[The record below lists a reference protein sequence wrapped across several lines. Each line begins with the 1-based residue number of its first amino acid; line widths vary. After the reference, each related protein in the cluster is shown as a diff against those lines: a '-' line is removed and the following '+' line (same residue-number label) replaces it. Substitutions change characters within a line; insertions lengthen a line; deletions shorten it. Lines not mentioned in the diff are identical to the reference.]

1 MVLNRC
7 LHFDLM
13 YSSRHFS
20 LFLATTVT
28 EIIALSRGCE
38 LFSYSG
44 DAYKKACI
52 ALINDVVI
60 LLEISTKYIYFIY
73 LIAHFKPGPIQ
84 RYFCEWR

>member
-44 DAYKKACI
+44 DAYKKRV
-52 ALINDVVI
+52 L
-60 LLEISTKYIYFIY
+60 
-73 LIAHFKPGPIQ
+73 P
-84 RYFCEWR
+84 